1 MPTSIEKPI
10 RPSMNTPIVK
20 NINLIDLNGC
30 RIKYPKANPITNM
43 RIKTSISA
51 GEVQLL
57 DIVKVLNLS
66 SYF

>member
-10 RPSMNTPIVK
+10 RPSMNTPIVM

-43 RIKTSISA
+43 VIKISI
-51 GEVQLL
+51 
-57 DIVKVLNLS
+57 
-66 SYF
+66 